1 MQTKKSGI
9 LGAVIAIL
17 LPIIGGGLIGLV
29 TQQEATNWYPTL
41 KKPAWS
47 PPNQIFEP
55 VRTVLY
61 ALMGLASWLVWRKRG
76 EQEEQVHSALNWYGW
91 QLGLTFLWSVL
102 FFTLRRP
109 DLALLGMFPLIG
121 TILNT
126 TAKFSRV
133 DRLAVGLMIP
143 YQLWVAFAAIVNTAI
158 WWRNPDEGRS

>member
-1 MQTKKSGI
+1 VQTPKSGI
-9 LGAVIAIL
+9 LGALIAIL
-17 LPIIGGGLIGLV
+17 LPIIGGSLIGLI
-29 TQQEATNWYPTL
+29 TQQEATSWYPTL

-55 VRTVLY
+55 VRTILY

-76 EQEEQVHSALNWYGW
+76 EQEAEVHSALNWYGR
-91 QLGLTFLWSVL
+91 QLGLNFLWSLV
-102 FFTLRRP
+102 FFTFHRP

-121 TILNT
+121 SILNT

-133 DRLAVGLMIP
+133 DRLAATLMIP

-158 WWRNPDEGRS
+158 WWLNPKQS